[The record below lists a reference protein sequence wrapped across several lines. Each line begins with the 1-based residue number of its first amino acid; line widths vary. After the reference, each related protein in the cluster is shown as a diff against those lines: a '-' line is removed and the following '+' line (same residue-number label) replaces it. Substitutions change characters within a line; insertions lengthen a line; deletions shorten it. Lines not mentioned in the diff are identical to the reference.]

1 MHYLQNLEINMSD
14 YQRAITLAF
23 SGASG
28 APYGLRLLQVL
39 VELNFQVFVLISSA
53 ARVVLD
59 TESNVKLSANEEKA
73 AAQLSEMFN
82 AKAGQIQ
89 VFGKE
94 NWFSPVASGSAAP
107 KQMIVCPC
115 SAGTVSAIAHG
126 ASDNLLER
134 AADVVIK
141 ERGQLILVPRE
152 TPFSAIHLENML
164 SLSRLGVTIMPA
176 APGFYHGPKTIE
188 DLVDFMVARVLDHLQ
203 IPHSLSKRW
212 GYGKEAQ

>member
-1 MHYLQNLEINMSD
+1 MSNS
-14 YQRAITLAF
+14 QRAITLAF

-39 VELNFQVFVLISSA
+39 VELNFKVFVLISSA

-82 AKAGQIQ
+82 AQTGQIQ

-164 SLSRLGVTIMPA
+164 SLARLGVTIMPA
-176 APGFYHGPKTIE
+176 APGFYHSPQTIE
-188 DLVDFMVARVLDHLQ
+188 DLVDFMVARILDHLG
-203 IPHSLSKRW
+203 IEHSLSKRW
-212 GYGKEAQ
+212 GYGKETQS

>member
-1 MHYLQNLEINMSD
+1 MSD

-176 APGFYHGPKTIE
+176 APGFYHSPKTIE
-188 DLVDFMVARVLDHLQ
+188 DLVDFMVARILDHLQ